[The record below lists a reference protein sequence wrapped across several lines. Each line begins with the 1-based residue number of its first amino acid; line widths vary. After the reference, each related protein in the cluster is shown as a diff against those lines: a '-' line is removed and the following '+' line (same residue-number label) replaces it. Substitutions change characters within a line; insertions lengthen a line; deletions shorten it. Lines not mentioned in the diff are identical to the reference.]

1 MYVSVYWSVYFRVG
15 ADASGGVRVT
25 GGCKLSSSSVRAGST
40 EPSFQSL
47 EEIFLMTYFY
57 FLCIDVFL
65 HVYLM

>member
-1 MYVSVYWSVYFRVG
+1 MPVE
-15 ADASGGVRVT
+15 AGVRVA

-40 EPSFQSL
+40 EPSLQSL